1 MIKVYKLIP
10 SSGTDLD
17 TLFMKLAASDINY
30 CKMKATID
38 ILRELNLVNY
48 NAYEQ
53 KVSLI
58 PAKRKVNLEESSCL
72 KKLRSKI

>member
-1 MIKVYKLIP
+1 
-10 SSGTDLD
+10 
-17 TLFMKLAASDINY
+17 
-30 CKMKATID
+30 MKATID